1 MATTYY
7 KFENSA
13 QVGSPYSG
21 DTYYIA
27 YPDTVSAALS
37 YALFDSVTTSFPN
50 AIFNFKS
57 RKWKV
62 QNLGTSYGGS
72 IDYTIVNNDFL
83 GLSSLSPLQTFY
95 VGFSIPIDVNF
106 FSKNSVWTI
115 NGIIGSALREY
126 DFPFFSGSSYT
137 TNYPLFTVGADTN
150 VYLVSTIDTQQDYDH
165 ITNSGVTNYDFA
177 NSTSVDTGVMVSPSF
192 VIPYSATS
200 AVNYY
205 NSVADAWIS
214 PYIECNDPSKD
225 SNLNYYYVGNF
236 PNPILSYDSVYG
248 GECFTLNTAMAPFS
262 GTPSSFYADLIQN
275 TYADCPTCISSV
287 DHLNI
292 YYYQVA
298 TDCSGNTI
306 SPALTFTATTSQ
318 IDGSPWGVQ
327 QNRNIKL
334 NYSGGDVCIPTESGG
349 WSMVSAQTTNATLIN
364 IYNNCT
370 DCANNVPIS
379 PTPTPTQTVTPS
391 ITPTKTVTPTQ
402 TSSVTPTVTPTVT
415 STVTPTLTETPTQT
429 PTITP
434 TVTDTPTQTPTSTE
448 TPTVTPTS
456 DPTQTPTASV
466 TPTVTPTV
474 TPSDDPTQTPT
485 PTDTSTP
492 TPTITDTPTS
502 TPTPTI
508 TESQTPTVTPTITI
522 TPSTSEPLDIY
533 SFQSCCDSLVK
544 FRYINVPGI
553 LSVGDFYL
561 ISGGTGFEGCAE
573 VITYEDTGSIYS
585 SGGVTFTQQD
595 NCMDLDCP
603 PCPSPTPTPT
613 VTSSSP
619 LNCNCLSY
627 TIINPYDITEY
638 LAYEDCFSIPQ
649 NILINPV
656 STTIICACEGSLF
669 NEGSLIVTQGG
680 ECPPPAESPL
690 PTPTQTPTIT
700 VTPSNG
706 WNLCDD
712 DFCLVTYDPTL
723 DLYNGTY
730 SVSGSSLYNNRYV
743 FSGDVTGVIYY
754 NSTTLQWCLSD
765 TIGGSC
771 LLGGPSPSTSSC
783 PDLWSVIF
791 TNGVCNT
798 TTSTTSPCDVFDF
811 DAYFDCDV
819 PVTPSPTP
827 TNTPTPSFTPT
838 PTPTTDICNYFTGDI
853 GISGYTTTT
862 TTTPSVTTTTTTVCY
877 SASSGSVTFEVVNSI
892 FICPG
897 EVYVFIDCVTSQIY
911 YVEPI
916 NAFADVDLN
925 NGYAYSFNINEVP
938 TCATFDGVQE
948 ISPNVVVSGPVS
960 MFTSCEEC
968 ENVEPSPTPTLTPTT
983 SESASVTQ
991 TPTITPTPTNTPPIE
1006 IYYYYNVQEVTNCM
1020 TGAIGGEVFVVRH
1033 INPLSIGEFVN
1044 LDRIPCVTC
1053 AYQVLSSTTGP
1064 EQYNVTAFNCGST
1077 IPVQC
1082 CV

>member
-7 KFENSA
+7 KFTSA
-13 QVGSPYSG
+13 ASISSPITG

-27 YPDTVSAALS
+27 YPDTVTAAGFD
-37 YALFDSVTTSFPN
+37 YATFSFFVSSQPN
-50 AIFNFKS
+50 FRWAFKS
-57 RKWKV
+57 RVWEV

-72 IDYTIVNNDFL
+72 IDYSIINDDFI
-83 GLSSLSPLQTFY
+83 SVYSTSPVPVTVY

-106 FSKNSVWTI
+106 FGKNNIWITDGTLNSVFQDY
-115 NGIIGSALREY
+115 N
-126 DFPFFSGSSYT
+126 FPFFSGAS
-137 TNYPLFTVGADTN
+137 FTANFGGFRVGSDTN
-150 VYLVSTIDTQQDYDH
+150 IYTPIILDSSQDYTH
-165 ITNSGVTNYDFA
+165 ITNFTVTNYDFA
-177 NSTSVDTGVMVSPSF
+177 NSNPIDGGVLGPNIG

-200 AVNYY
+200 AINYY
-205 NSVADAWIS
+205 NTVVDAWVS
-214 PYIECNDPSKD
+214 PYVECNDPSEYS
-225 SNLNYYYVGNF
+225 SNVNYYYVGNF
-236 PNPILSYDSVYG
+236 PSPTTAFDSQFG
-248 GECFTLNTAMAPFS
+248 GECFTFNTAMAPFS
-262 GTPSSFYADLIQN
+262 GTPSTYYTDLIEN
-275 TYADCPTCISSV
+275 TYVDCPTCEASV
-287 DHLNI
+287 DHLDI
-292 YYYQVA
+292 YYHQVG
-298 TDCSGNTI
+298 TDCNNNPITPQLI
-306 SPALTFTATTSQ
+306 FTATTSQ
-318 IDGSPWGVQ
+318 IDTTPWGTTDRAYV
-327 QNRNIKL
+327 KL
-334 NYSGGDVCIPTESGG
+334 NYSGGDICINTEGV
-349 WSMVSAQTTNATLIN
+349 WSVVSAQTTNATLIN
-364 IYNNCT
+364 LYANCT

-402 TSSVTPTVTPTVT
+402 TSSVTPTITPTVT
-415 STVTPTLTETPTQT
+415 STVTPTVTDTPTQT
-429 PTITP
+429 PTVTPTITDTPTQTPSPTVTDTPTQTPSTTTTPTITPSGNPTQTPTSSVTPTVTP
-434 TVTDTPTQTPTSTE
+434 TVTDTPTQTPTS
-448 TPTVTPTS
+448 
-456 DPTQTPTASV
+456 SV

-474 TPSDDPTQTPT
+474 TDTPTQTPT
-485 PTDTSTP
+485 PTV
-492 TPTITDTPTS
+492 TDTPT
-502 TPTPTI
+502 
-508 TESQTPTVTPTITI
+508 QTPTLTPTV

-533 SFQSCCDSLVK
+533 SFQSCCDNLVK

-573 VITYEDTGSIYS
+573 VITYEDSGSIYS

-595 NCMDLDCP
+595 DCLDLDCP

-613 VTSSSP
+613 VTHSSP
-619 LNCNCLSY
+619 LVDCDCLSY
-627 TIINPYDITEY
+627 TIINPYDLVEY

-649 NILINPV
+649 NIEIDPV

-690 PTPTQTPTIT
+690 PTPTPTPTIT
-700 VTPSNG
+700 VTPSND

-862 TTTPSVTTTTTTVCY
+862 TTNPSVTTTTTTVCY
-877 SASSGSVTFEVVNSI
+877 SASSGSVTFTVVNSL

-925 NGYAYSFNINEVP
+925 NGYAYSFNINGVP

-948 ISPNVVVSGPVS
+948 ISPNVVASGPVS

-968 ENVEPSPTPTLTPTT
+968 DYSTQTPTPTPT
-983 SESASVTQ
+983 VTQ
-991 TPTITPTPTNTPPIE
+991 TPT
-1006 IYYYYNVQEVTNCM
+1006 
-1020 TGAIGGEVFVVRH
+1020 
-1033 INPLSIGEFVN
+1033 
-1044 LDRIPCVTC
+1044 
-1053 AYQVLSSTTGP
+1053 SSGL
-1064 EQYNVTAFNCGST
+1064 
-1077 IPVQC
+1077 II
-1082 CV
+1082 

>member
-1 MATTYY
+1 MATWYLSLTEQCSSGLASNYVLAWPDNLVGGNDAV
-7 KFENSA
+7 KLA
-13 QVGSPYSG
+13 QFTAGTSTNLWLIGRGTFTVTASSTIAPGPVDKTLTNNDQTIPAGFPSNFQACCANFLPLVPFYVSNKYTDDLITSDILSG
-21 DTYYIA
+21 DTNSPFVVSQYVYNNIEYTTGTIA
-27 YPDTVSAALS
+27 LQSSILVANSLCSSSYGQLPSGSLVTSTCNDLGQPGQVPWDASTTVSYYNSLPNIKWEYSGGTDCFGNTITQYTVVGDRLS
-37 YALFDSVTTSFPN
+37 P
-50 AIFNFKS
+50 
-57 RKWKV
+57 
-62 QNLGTSYGGS
+62 GTIISTNYGGCVT
-72 IDYTIVNNDFL
+72 IPDCAVAYTGTPTSNVI
-83 GLSSLSPLQTFY
+83 T
-95 VGFSIPIDVNF
+95 
-106 FSKNSVWTI
+106 
-115 NGIIGSALREY
+115 
-126 DFPFFSGSSYT
+126 SGSS
-137 TNYPLFTVGADTN
+137 F
-150 VYLVSTIDTQQDYDH
+150 VSC
-165 ITNSGVTNYDFA
+165 
-177 NSTSVDTGVMVSPSF
+177 
-192 VIPYSATS
+192 AT
-200 AVNYY
+200 
-205 NSVADAWIS
+205 
-214 PYIECNDPSKD
+214 C
-225 SNLNYYYVGNF
+225 
-236 PNPILSYDSVYG
+236 
-248 GECFTLNTAMAPFS
+248 
-262 GTPSSFYADLIQN
+262 
-275 TYADCPTCISSV
+275 
-287 DHLNI
+287 
-292 YYYQVA
+292 
-298 TDCSGNTI
+298 
-306 SPALTFTATTSQ
+306 TATTNPSETWFYNATPCCGGSSIVISVNFSGNSVGNDTALNGVVFVGNDGLCYEIGSQ
-318 IDGSPWGVQ
+318 TEPQPTSITPVTYYTGLED
-327 QNRNIKL
+327 N
-334 NYSGGDVCIPTESGG
+334 CIPC
-349 WSMVSAQTTNATLIN
+349 VSANP
-364 IYNNCT
+364 C
-370 DCANNVPIS
+370 P
-379 PTPTPTQTVTPS
+379 PTPTPTST
-391 ITPTKTVTPTQ
+391 TPTQ
-402 TSSVTPTVTPTVT
+402 T
-415 STVTPTLTETPTQT
+415 L
-429 PTITP
+429 TP
-434 TVTDTPTQTPTSTE
+434 TVTDTPTQTPT
-448 TPTVTPTS
+448 
-456 DPTQTPTASV
+456 QTNT
-466 TPTVTPTV
+466 
-474 TPSDDPTQTPT
+474 PTQTPT
-485 PTDTSTP
+485 PTV
-492 TPTITDTPTS
+492 TDTPTQ
-502 TPTPTI
+502 TPTQTL
-508 TESQTPTVTPTITI
+508 TPTVTDTPTQTPTQTLTPTV

-533 SFQSCCDSLVK
+533 SFQSCCDNLVK

-573 VITYEDTGSIYS
+573 VITYEDSGSIYS

-595 NCMDLDCP
+595 NCLDLDCP

-627 TIINPYDITEY
+627 TIINPYDVTEY

-649 NILINPV
+649 NIEIDPV

-690 PTPTQTPTIT
+690 PTPTPTPTIT
-700 VTPSNG
+700 VTPSND

-838 PTPTTDICNYFTGDI
+838 PTPTTDICNYFTGNI

-862 TTTPSVTTTTTTVCY
+862 TTNPSVTTTTTTVCY
-877 SASSGSVTFEVVNSI
+877 SASSGSVTFTVVNSL

-925 NGYAYSFNINEVP
+925 NGYAYSFNINGVP

-948 ISPNVVVSGPVS
+948 ISPNVVASGPVS

-968 ENVEPSPTPTLTPTT
+968 AFS
-983 SESASVTQ
+983 
-991 TPTITPTPTNTPPIE
+991 TPTPTPTPTVTATQTNTPTVTPTNTVTPSITPTRTVTPTPSSATLDTSKTFFYQYE
-1006 IYYYYNVQEVTNCM
+1006 IGSSGTISFNTVINATQAKTVICNWWAAESSGAQGYGSNFIPPLNVGTFVAQTTVGSLPMPAGNYVVGNFPTVEGPTSVNYWVVIDGSGVVTQYTLIDPNC
-1020 TGAIGGEVFVVRH
+1020 
-1033 INPLSIGEFVN
+1033 
-1044 LDRIPCVTC
+1044 
-1053 AYQVLSSTTGP
+1053 
-1064 EQYNVTAFNCGST
+1064 
-1077 IPVQC
+1077 
-1082 CV
+1082 

>member
-1 MATTYY
+1 MATWYLSLTEQCSSGLASNYVLAWPDNLVGGNDAV
-7 KFENSA
+7 KLA
-13 QVGSPYSG
+13 QFTAGTSTNLWLIGRGTFTVTASSTIAPGPVDKTLTNNDQTIPAGFPSNFQACCANFLPLVPFYVSNKYTDDLITSDILSG
-21 DTYYIA
+21 DTNSPFVVSQYVYNNIEYTTGTIA
-27 YPDTVSAALS
+27 LQSSILVANSLCSSSYGQLPSGSLVTSTCNDLGQPGQVPWDASTTVSYYNSLPNIKWEYSGGTDCFGNTITQYTVVGDRLS
-37 YALFDSVTTSFPN
+37 P
-50 AIFNFKS
+50 
-57 RKWKV
+57 
-62 QNLGTSYGGS
+62 GTIISTNYGGCVT
-72 IDYTIVNNDFL
+72 IPDCAVAYTGTPTSNVI
-83 GLSSLSPLQTFY
+83 T
-95 VGFSIPIDVNF
+95 
-106 FSKNSVWTI
+106 
-115 NGIIGSALREY
+115 
-126 DFPFFSGSSYT
+126 SGSS
-137 TNYPLFTVGADTN
+137 F
-150 VYLVSTIDTQQDYDH
+150 VSC
-165 ITNSGVTNYDFA
+165 
-177 NSTSVDTGVMVSPSF
+177 
-192 VIPYSATS
+192 AT
-200 AVNYY
+200 
-205 NSVADAWIS
+205 
-214 PYIECNDPSKD
+214 C
-225 SNLNYYYVGNF
+225 
-236 PNPILSYDSVYG
+236 
-248 GECFTLNTAMAPFS
+248 
-262 GTPSSFYADLIQN
+262 
-275 TYADCPTCISSV
+275 
-287 DHLNI
+287 
-292 YYYQVA
+292 
-298 TDCSGNTI
+298 
-306 SPALTFTATTSQ
+306 TATTNPSETWFYNATPCCGGSSIVISVNFSGNSVGNDTALNGVVFVGNDGLCYEIGSQ
-318 IDGSPWGVQ
+318 TEPQPTSITPVTYYTGLED
-327 QNRNIKL
+327 N
-334 NYSGGDVCIPTESGG
+334 CIPC
-349 WSMVSAQTTNATLIN
+349 VSANP
-364 IYNNCT
+364 C
-370 DCANNVPIS
+370 P
-379 PTPTPTQTVTPS
+379 PTPTPTSTPTNTPS
-391 ITPTKTVTPTQ
+391 QTPTQ
-402 TSSVTPTVTPTVT
+402 T
-415 STVTPTLTETPTQT
+415 L
-429 PTITP
+429 TP
-434 TVTDTPTQTPTSTE
+434 TVTDTPTQTPT
-448 TPTVTPTS
+448 
-456 DPTQTPTASV
+456 QTNT
-466 TPTVTPTV
+466 
-474 TPSDDPTQTPT
+474 PTQTPT
-485 PTDTSTP
+485 PTV
-492 TPTITDTPTS
+492 TDTPTQ
-502 TPTPTI
+502 TPTQTL
-508 TESQTPTVTPTITI
+508 TPTVTDTPTQTPTQTLTPTV

-533 SFQSCCDSLVK
+533 SFQSCCDNLVK

-573 VITYEDTGSIYS
+573 VITYEDSGSIYS

-595 NCMDLDCP
+595 NCLDLDCP

-627 TIINPYDITEY
+627 TIINPYDVTEY

-649 NILINPV
+649 NIEIDPV

-690 PTPTQTPTIT
+690 PTPTPTPTIT
-700 VTPSNG
+700 VTPSND

-862 TTTPSVTTTTTTVCY
+862 TTNPSVTTTTTTVCY
-877 SASSGSVTFEVVNSI
+877 SASSGSVTFTVVNSL

-925 NGYAYSFNINEVP
+925 NGYAYSFNINGVP

-948 ISPNVVVSGPVS
+948 ISPNVVASGPVS

-968 ENVEPSPTPTLTPTT
+968 AFS
-983 SESASVTQ
+983 
-991 TPTITPTPTNTPPIE
+991 TPTPTPTPTVTATQTNTPTVTPTNTVTPSITPTRTVTPTPSSATLDTSKTFFYQYE
-1006 IYYYYNVQEVTNCM
+1006 IGSSGTISFNTVINATQAKTVICNWWAAESSGAQGYGSNFIPPLNVGTFVAQTTVGSLPMPAGNYVVGNFPTVEGPTSVNYWVVIDGSGVVTQYTLIDPNC
-1020 TGAIGGEVFVVRH
+1020 
-1033 INPLSIGEFVN
+1033 
-1044 LDRIPCVTC
+1044 
-1053 AYQVLSSTTGP
+1053 
-1064 EQYNVTAFNCGST
+1064 
-1077 IPVQC
+1077 
-1082 CV
+1082 

>member
-1 MATTYY
+1 MATWYLSLTEQCSSGLASNYVLAWPDNLVGGNDAV
-7 KFENSA
+7 KLA
-13 QVGSPYSG
+13 QFTAGTSTNLWLIGRGTFTVTASSTIAPGPVDKTLTNNDQTIPAGFPSNFQACCANFLPLVPFYVSNKYTDDLITSDILSG
-21 DTYYIA
+21 DTNSPFVVSQYVYNNIEYTTGTIA
-27 YPDTVSAALS
+27 LQSSILVANSLCSSSYGQLPSGSLVTSTCNDLGQPGQVPWDASTTVSYYNSLPNIKWEYSGGTDCFGNTITQYTVVGDRLS
-37 YALFDSVTTSFPN
+37 P
-50 AIFNFKS
+50 
-57 RKWKV
+57 
-62 QNLGTSYGGS
+62 GTIISTNYGGCVT
-72 IDYTIVNNDFL
+72 IPDCAVAYTGTPTSNVI
-83 GLSSLSPLQTFY
+83 T
-95 VGFSIPIDVNF
+95 
-106 FSKNSVWTI
+106 
-115 NGIIGSALREY
+115 
-126 DFPFFSGSSYT
+126 SGSS
-137 TNYPLFTVGADTN
+137 F
-150 VYLVSTIDTQQDYDH
+150 VSC
-165 ITNSGVTNYDFA
+165 
-177 NSTSVDTGVMVSPSF
+177 
-192 VIPYSATS
+192 AT
-200 AVNYY
+200 
-205 NSVADAWIS
+205 
-214 PYIECNDPSKD
+214 C
-225 SNLNYYYVGNF
+225 
-236 PNPILSYDSVYG
+236 
-248 GECFTLNTAMAPFS
+248 
-262 GTPSSFYADLIQN
+262 
-275 TYADCPTCISSV
+275 
-287 DHLNI
+287 
-292 YYYQVA
+292 
-298 TDCSGNTI
+298 
-306 SPALTFTATTSQ
+306 TATTNPSETWFYNATPCCGGSSIVISVNFSGNSVGNDTALNGVVFVGNDGLCYEIGSQ
-318 IDGSPWGVQ
+318 TEPQPTSITPVTYYTGLED
-327 QNRNIKL
+327 N
-334 NYSGGDVCIPTESGG
+334 CIPC
-349 WSMVSAQTTNATLIN
+349 VSANP
-364 IYNNCT
+364 C
-370 DCANNVPIS
+370 P
-379 PTPTPTQTVTPS
+379 PTPTPTSTPTNTPS
-391 ITPTKTVTPTQ
+391 QTPTQ
-402 TSSVTPTVTPTVT
+402 T
-415 STVTPTLTETPTQT
+415 L
-429 PTITP
+429 TP
-434 TVTDTPTQTPTSTE
+434 TVTDTPTQTPT
-448 TPTVTPTS
+448 
-456 DPTQTPTASV
+456 QTNT
-466 TPTVTPTV
+466 
-474 TPSDDPTQTPT
+474 PTQTPT
-485 PTDTSTP
+485 PTV
-492 TPTITDTPTS
+492 TDTPTQ
-502 TPTPTI
+502 TPTQTL
-508 TESQTPTVTPTITI
+508 TPTVTDTPTQTPTQTLTPTV

-533 SFQSCCDSLVK
+533 SFQSCCDNLVK

-573 VITYEDTGSIYS
+573 VITYEDSGSIYS

-595 NCMDLDCP
+595 NCLDLDCP

-627 TIINPYDITEY
+627 TIINPYDVTEY

-649 NILINPV
+649 NIEIDPV

-690 PTPTQTPTIT
+690 PTPTPTPTIT
-700 VTPSNG
+700 VTPSND

-838 PTPTTDICNYFTGDI
+838 PTPTTDICNYFTGNI

-862 TTTPSVTTTTTTVCY
+862 TTNPSVTTTTTTVCY
-877 SASSGSVTFEVVNSI
+877 SASSGSVTFTVVNSL

-925 NGYAYSFNINEVP
+925 NGYAYSFNINGVP

-948 ISPNVVVSGPVS
+948 ISPNVVASGPVS

-968 ENVEPSPTPTLTPTT
+968 AFS
-983 SESASVTQ
+983 
-991 TPTITPTPTNTPPIE
+991 TPTPTPTPTVTATQTNTPTVTPTNTVTPSITPTRTVTPTPSSATLDTSKTFFYQYE
-1006 IYYYYNVQEVTNCM
+1006 IGSSGTISFNTVINATQAKTVICNWWAAESSGAQGYGSNFIPPLNVGTFVAQTTVGSLPMPAGNYVVGNFPTVEGPTSVNYWVVIDGSGVVTQYTLIDPNC
-1020 TGAIGGEVFVVRH
+1020 
-1033 INPLSIGEFVN
+1033 
-1044 LDRIPCVTC
+1044 
-1053 AYQVLSSTTGP
+1053 
-1064 EQYNVTAFNCGST
+1064 
-1077 IPVQC
+1077 
-1082 CV
+1082 